1 MRLVL
6 DTNILVSALL
16 WKGPPHA
23 LLQYGRVGRA
33 TLFTSA
39 DLLAEL
45 DEVLARPKMSKR
57 LRLARV
63 RGIDLVHGIAAICTM
78 VEPASI
84 PLAVIDDP
92 DDDSVLA
99 CAVATNAEII
109 VSGDD
114 HLLQLREYEGIPVS
128 TAVEA
133 LNRFA
138 NDSKPVR

>member
-1 MRLVL
+1 
-6 DTNILVSALL
+6 
-16 WKGPPHA
+16 
-23 LLQYGRVGRA
+23 
-33 TLFTSA
+33 
-39 DLLAEL
+39 
-45 DEVLARPKMSKR
+45 
-57 LRLARV
+57 
-63 RGIDLVHGIAAICTM
+63 M